1 MWAHSLY
8 WQIIFN
14 TSFFSLATSTLHFLS
29 RKTNKIQIAC
39 VSYLI
44 DPHFECW
51 PNFTFCILLCWS
63 FRAIVIGFFFALFR
77 YLFCFAC
84 VFVFSFRFFFFFF
97 FFSFLFRDLVFL
109 KIHFKCLTETMWE
122 ICITWLLHGDFTSIY
137 FFKNYLLQAFLDN
150 FFDTNS
156 IQLLTGSEDN
166 SCFVWPDDWTVGR
179 SRGLRATVQS
189 EVKQNGWPTVQSSGQ
204 TIQLLFEE
212 RSITDLLYLII
223 CNALYFNFFSCF

>member
-1 MWAHSLY
+1 MSVG
-8 WQIIFN
+8 I
-14 TSFFSLATSTLHFLS
+14 TLHSVYYSVGAFVLLLPGFFLLCFVICFALHVCLFFLS
-29 RKTNKIQIAC
+29 
-39 VSYLI
+39 V
-44 DPHFECW
+44 
-51 PNFTFCILLCWS
+51 
-63 FRAIVIGFFFALFR
+63 
-77 YLFCFAC
+77 
-84 VFVFSFRFFFFFF
+84 FFFFS

-109 KIHFKCLTETMWE
+109 KIHFKCLTETMWV

-137 FFKNYLLQAFLDN
+137 FFKNYLLQAYLDN

-204 TIQLLFEE
+204 TKQLLFEE

-223 CNALYFNFFSCF
+223 CKALYFNFFSCF